1 MKLVMGMSEVLVNL
15 SKLELVWGLVVVYV
29 EVLVGLLI
37 LWLVEVLV
45 VE

>member
-15 SKLELVWGLVVVYV
+15 SKLESVWGLVVVYV

-37 LWLVEVLV
+37 LWLVKVLV